1 MLRVLIVSQA
11 TPQWLVDQIC
21 MALPKNT
28 EVDCITGSKVSN
40 VNIIQAP
47 CYNNKS
53 YFTKLISW
61 FQFTFF
67 LFSWNKNDTQPYDL
81 LIATS
86 NPPFNSFSL
95 IKVKE
100 KRKCPFVFINWDIY
114 PQGVISANSPFPL
127 NIVFKVWSK
136 INNKYYPKIDQ
147 IITIGESMKQLIND
161 YLSKPLN
168 IKVIPISVDTNK
180 IQPVLKKCNVFLQQ
194 NNINSRWIVLYSG
207 AMGYSKNIELIL
219 ETAKILEE
227 DTEITFVLIGSGPKY
242 HIAKDYIKKQ
252 RLKNVCLF
260 PLQSEDIYPHSI
272 SCGDI
277 AILPEQIK
285 KVNTSIPS
293 KCYSMMASGEA
304 IIAVSH
310 RENDLARL
318 IIENE
323 IGEVVDVEDAQVLAK
338 TIVKL
343 LYDEDRLRTYKE
355 NARSIAKQKFS
366 LEEVNRKYKS
376 VFDSLIG
383 S

>member
-28 EVDCITGSKVSN
+28 KVDCITGSKISK

-47 CYNNKS
+47 RYNNKS
-53 YFTKLISW
+53 YLTKLISW

-67 LFSWNKNDTQPYDL
+67 LFSWNNKNSQPYDL

-86 NPPFNSFSL
+86 NPPFNSISL
-95 IKVKE
+95 IKEKE
-100 KRKCPFVFINWDIY
+100 KMKCPFVFINWDIY

-127 NIVFKVWSK
+127 NFVFKLWNK
-136 INNKYYPKIDQ
+136 ANNKYYPKIDQ
-147 IITIGESMKQLIND
+147 MITIGESMKQLIND

-168 IKVIPISVDTNK
+168 IMVIPISVDTNL
-180 IQPVLKKCNVFLQQ
+180 IQPVLKESNVFLQQ
-194 NNINSRWIVLYSG
+194 NNINSKWVVLYSG

-219 ETAKILEE
+219 ETAKVLKAN
-227 DTEITFVLIGSGPKY
+227 TEITFVLIGSGPKY
-242 HIAKDYIKKQ
+242 DIAKDYLKKQ
-252 RLKNVCLF
+252 GLKNVRLF
-260 PLQSEDIYPHSI
+260 PLQPDGIYPHSI

-304 IIAVSH
+304 IVAVSH
-310 RENDLARL
+310 RENDLASL

-323 IGEVVDVEDAQVLAK
+323 IGEVVDIEDAQVLAN

-343 LYDEDRLRTYKE
+343 LYDEDRLSAYKK
-355 NARSIAKQKFS
+355 NARNLAVRVYS
-366 LEEVNRKYKS
+366 LEAITKLYQKTFNK
-376 VFDSLIG
+376 LIKF
-383 S
+383 